1 MERLAQ
7 ITVIRKEANEWGD
20 LQPGQMTPVEG
31 SDTPNLW
38 MICCPLCSNLGELRT
53 HQVTENK
60 DGTVTVSPSLVCH
73 GSIYRAPSTYEPCTA
88 HYFVERN
95 QIRWC

>member
-38 MICCPLCSNLGELRT
+38 MICCPLCSNL
-53 HQVTENK
+53 ENCA
-60 DGTVTVSPSLVCH
+60 L
-73 GSIYRAPSTYEPCTA
+73 
-88 HYFVERN
+88 
-95 QIRWC
+95 IR